1 MLQGFDALAECN
13 GAGGAFQIVGLTRES
28 TLYGQVDEVVI
39 RGFHVRNAI
48 GGSLNGGY
56 AGGVDAKYIMN
67 ISVLDCTFEH
77 CTGVE
82 AGAIAVTSLVSSGGL
97 VRTNTRT
104 FHNLTIS
111 NCNGGVGNT
120 RGGGAAGSISVSYDS
135 SMSSN
140 SGNNHVFSNL
150 QIYNSSGGTSTQY
163 GGAAGSISV
172 SHHLRCNSLAFGCNS
187 NNNHNT
193 HVFSNLQITN
203 SSGGSSTLYGGAAGS
218 ISVSYYTSNGGS
230 YNSNSF
236 NTHVFSNLQIT
247 NSSGGSSTLYGGA
260 AGSISVSYASDTG
273 SRNSYNSFNTHVF
286 SNLQI
291 TNSSGGTDT
300 KQGGAAGSISLSYY
314 SYSNRYN
321 THVLSNLQIVN
332 SSGHVRRCERTAKW
346 SCWIHLSIVSQCQW

>member
-172 SHHLRCNSLAFGCNS
+172 SYHLRCNSLAFGCNS
-187 NNNHNT
+187 NNNH
-193 HVFSNLQITN
+193 
-203 SSGGSSTLYGGAAGS
+203 
-218 ISVSYYTSNGGS
+218 
-230 YNSNSF
+230 

-314 SYSNRYN
+314 SYNNRYN